1 MAQFIPKQRLPLTP
15 ALMQELMG
23 DVSLQV
29 ARRCVALVPP
39 MTSSSLLLD
48 NACGN
53 GVVTE
58 AVMET
63 QSPGTFIIHA
73 TDMNPKMCEAT
84 AALATSKGWFS
95 SVKTAAMPSEALEF
109 NNNTFTHSFSNFI
122 INQAQD
128 PEKVAANIYRTL

>member
-1 MAQFIPKQRLPLTP
+1 
-15 ALMQELMG
+15 
-23 DVSLQV
+23 
-29 ARRCVALVPP
+29 
-39 MTSSSLLLD
+39 MTSSSVLLD

-63 QSPGTFIIHA
+63 QRPGIFNIHA
-73 TDMNPKMCEAT
+73 IDMNPKMCEAT
-84 AALATSKGWFS
+84 AALAASKGWS
-95 SVKTAAMPSEALEF
+95 NNVRTAAMPSESLEF
-109 NNNTFTHSFSNFI
+109 DDDTFTHSFSNFI

>member
-1 MAQFIPKQRLPLTP
+1 MAQFVPKQRLSLTP

-23 DVSLQV
+23 DASLQV
-29 ARRCVALVPP
+29 ARTCVALVPP

-58 AVMET
+58 AVMEV
-63 QSPGTFIIHA
+63 QRPGNFIIHA

-84 AALATSKGWFS
+84 AALAASKGWS
-95 SVKTAAMPSEALEF
+95 NNVGTAAMPSESLEF
-109 NNNTFTHSFSNFI
+109 DSDTFTHSFSNFI
-122 INQAQD
+122 VNQAQD
-128 PEKVAANIYRTL
+128 PDKVVANIYRTL